1 MATIRKRGTSFQ
13 IRVSC
18 GYDLTG
24 QQVIKSKTW
33 KPSPGMT
40 ERQIEKELERQSF
53 LFEELCRSGLVADG
67 NMRFA
72 DYAAQ
77 WLTINEDALSPTTFI
92 RYQSLLG
99 RINTAVGHIKI
110 GDIQAHH
117 LQAFYK
123 NLSEKGINKRDG
135 GTLSAKT
142 ILHHHRL
149 ISVILGEAY
158 KQGYVIRDVS
168 TLVTP
173 PKVKQKEVAYLDEH
187 DAAKLYDALSAAP
200 IKWKT
205 ALLLL
210 LYTGLRRGE
219 LCGLEWNDID
229 FTDKTIS
236 IRRTVSYVVS
246 QKHEY
251 TDENGVFHK
260 GKIIEKEPKTKS
272 SQRVISVDDGVLSL
286 LIDYKHWWV
295 EQRFSNG
302 DRWIETNKL
311 FIKENG
317 GCMHPDSITDYTS
330 KFYKA
335 HNLPR
340 FSPHSLRHS
349 NISLMIAA
357 GVDIKTVSV
366 RAGHANISTTGN
378 IYTHQIK
385 SANARA
391 AEKIGNIFDGIQQ
404 RKKHA

>member
-1 MATIRKRGTSFQ
+1 MATFRKRGETYQ
-13 IRVSC
+13 IRVSL
-18 GYDLTG
+18 GYDLSG
-24 QQVIKSKTW
+24 QQIIKSKTW
-33 KPSPGMT
+33 KPSPDKT
-40 ERQIEKELERQSF
+40 AKQIEKELNAEMV
-53 LFEELCRSGLVADG
+53 LFEERCRKGLVTDG

-72 DYAAQ
+72 DYANQ
-77 WLTINEDALSPTTFI
+77 WMAINEDILSPTTYI
-92 RYQSLLG
+92 RYQSLLS
-99 RINTAVGHIKI
+99 RINIAIGHKKLC
-110 GDIQAHH
+110 DIQSHH
-117 LQAFYK
+117 LQDFYK
-123 NLSEKGINKRDG
+123 NLGENGINKRDG
-135 GTLSAKT
+135 KTLSGKT

-158 KQGYVIRDVS
+158 KQGYIIRDVS
-168 TLVTP
+168 ELVTP
-173 PKVKQKEVAYLDEH
+173 PKVNQKEVAYLDEQ
-187 DAAKLYDALSAAP
+187 DAIKLYDALSNAP

-229 FTDKTIS
+229 FINSTIS
-236 IRRTVSYVVS
+236 IRRNVSYIVS
-246 QKHEY
+246 PKYEY

-286 LIDYKHWWV
+286 LMDYKRWWI
-295 EQRFSNG
+295 EQRFFNG
-302 DRWIETNKL
+302 NRWIETNKL

-317 GCMHPDSITDYTS
+317 GCMHPDSITDYTA

-335 HNLPR
+335 NNLPQ

-349 NISLMIAA
+349 NISLMIAN
-357 GVDIKTVSV
+357 GVDIKTVSA